1 MLHWRETP
9 EWQLSIYFSIVDM
22 GCLWKLAAPSTE
34 DREKND
40 LFPFTWKDCSS
51 KLFHMIPMRH
61 RRVKLLI
68 LVNDPYDLD
77 LCIEDSEHHKHNVKK
92 PYICEKKALPSE
104 RLMHFHPVRISIIF
118 PRISQTRFPFNSS

>member
-9 EWQLSIYFSIVDM
+9 EWQLPIYISIVNM
-22 GCLWKLAAPSTE
+22 RCLWKFAAPSTE

-61 RRVKLLI
+61 HRVKLLI

-92 PYICEKKALPSE
+92 PYICEKKTLPSE
-104 RLMHFHPVRISIIF
+104 RLMHFHPERISMIF